1 MRPQRPMPEK
11 PDIVEHGSPIE
22 GQPQTMDRRLFI
34 QLLAFTDCAD
44 SGEVV
49 EAMEKAGVTG
59 AVYEDMHDPNG
70 IAVLGM
76 HEDPNFF
83 VTTWRSLLKGN
94 PFDLMTPVPELTMFG
109 RTYSIGYEPDLQ
121 EVLFN
126 RPINTGTNPDWP
138 WAVWYPLRRKGAFN
152 KLSAEEQRAVL
163 MEHGTIGMA
172 FGSHD
177 MAHDIRL
184 MCHGMDRND
193 NDFVVGLM
201 GKDLHPLSAVV
212 QTMRKTKQTS
222 ELLQCLG
229 PFFVGK
235 AIWQSKENTAEIK

>member
-1 MRPQRPMPEK
+1 MRPQQPTPEK
-11 PDIVEHGSPIE
+11 PDISEHGSPID
-22 GQPQTMDRRLFI
+22 GQPQAMDRRLFV
-34 QLLAFTDCAD
+34 QLLAFTDCVD
-44 SGEVV
+44 SSEVAA
-49 EAMEKAGVTG
+49 AMQHNGVVG
-59 AVYEDMHDPNG
+59 AVYEDIHDPNG
-70 IAVLGM
+70 VAVLGM
-76 HEDPNFF
+76 SEDPNFF
-83 VTTWRSLLKGN
+83 VTTWRDMLKAA
-94 PFDLMTPVPELTMFG
+94 PFDLLTPVPELTMFG
-109 RTYSIGYEPDLQ
+109 RSYSIGYEPDLE

-126 RPINTGTNPDWP
+126 RPIRTGTNPDWP
-138 WAVWYPLRRKGAFN
+138 WVVWYPLRRKGEFN

-184 MCHGMDRND
+184 ACHGLDRND

-235 AIWQSKENTAEIK
+235 AIWQTKVQNG

>member
-1 MRPQRPMPEK
+1 MRPQRPTPEK
-11 PDIVEHGSPIE
+11 PDISEHGSPID
-22 GQPQTMDRRLFI
+22 GQPQAMDRRLFV
-34 QLLAFTDCAD
+34 QLLAFTDCVD
-44 SGEVV
+44 SSEVAA
-49 EAMEKAGVTG
+49 AMQHNGVVG
-59 AVYEDMHDPNG
+59 AVYEDIHDPNG
-70 IAVLGM
+70 VAVLGM
-76 HEDPNFF
+76 SEDPNFF
-83 VTTWRSLLKGN
+83 VTTWRDMLKAA
-94 PFDLMTPVPELTMFG
+94 PFDLLTPVPELTMFG
-109 RTYSIGYEPDLQ
+109 RSYSIGYEPDLE

-126 RPINTGTNPDWP
+126 RPIRTGTNPDWP
-138 WAVWYPLRRKGAFN
+138 WAVWYPLLRKGEFN

-184 MCHGMDRND
+184 ACHGLDRND

-235 AIWQSKENTAEIK
+235 AIWQTKVQNG

>member
-11 PDIVEHGSPIE
+11 PDIAEHGSPIE
-22 GQPQTMDRRLFI
+22 GQPQVMDRRLFV
-34 QLLAFTDCAD
+34 QLLAFTDCVD
-44 SGEVV
+44 SPDVV
-49 EAMEKAGVTG
+49 EAMEKTGVVG
-59 AVYEDMHDPNG
+59 AVYEDIHDPNG
-70 IAVLGM
+70 IAILGM
-76 HEDPNFF
+76 SEDPNFF
-83 VTTWRSLLKGN
+83 VTTWRTMLQQG
-94 PFDLMTPVPELTMFG
+94 PFDLLTAVPELTMFG
-109 RTYSIGYEPDLQ
+109 RTYSIGYEPDLK
-121 EVLFN
+121 EVLFD
-126 RPINTGTNPDWP
+126 RPIRTGTNPHWP
-138 WAVWYPLRRKGAFN
+138 WAVWYPLRRKGEFN

-184 MCHGMDRND
+184 ACHGLDRND

-201 GKDLHPLSAVV
+201 GKELHPLSAVV

-222 ELLQCLG
+222 QLLQCLG

-235 AIWQSKENTAEIK
+235 AIWQFKAES

>member
-1 MRPQRPMPEK
+1 MRPQRPTPEK
-11 PDIVEHGSPIE
+11 PDISEHGSPKD
-22 GQPQTMDRRLFI
+22 GQPQTMDRRLFV
-34 QLLAFTDCAD
+34 QLLVFTECVDTGSVIAAMKK
-44 SGEVV
+44 SGVV
-49 EAMEKAGVTG
+49 G
-59 AVYEDMHDPNG
+59 AVYEDMHDPYG
-70 IAVLGM
+70 VAVLAL

-83 VTTWRSLLKGN
+83 VTQWRRLLQSA
-94 PFDLMTPVPELTMFG
+94 PFDTLVPSPEMTMFG

-121 EVLFN
+121 EVLFD
-126 RPINTGTNPDWP
+126 RPTRTATNAAWP
-138 WAVWYPLRRKGAFN
+138 WAVWYPLRRKGEFN

-184 MCHGMDRND
+184 ACHGLDRND
-193 NDFVVGLM
+193 NDFIVGLM
-201 GKDLHPLSAVV
+201 GKELHPLSAVV

-222 ELLQCLG
+222 ELLECLG

-235 AIWQSKENTAEIK
+235 AIWQSK